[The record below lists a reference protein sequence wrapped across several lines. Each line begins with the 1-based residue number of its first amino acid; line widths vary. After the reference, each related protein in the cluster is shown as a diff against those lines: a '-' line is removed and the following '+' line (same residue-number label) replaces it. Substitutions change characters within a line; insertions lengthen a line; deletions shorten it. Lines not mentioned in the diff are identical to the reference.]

1 MKNKLTRI
9 GWIFTIVLLV
19 GCVSNSKKVE
29 NFRTYA
35 KAYGYV
41 KYFHPSDEAVQIDW
55 AKFAAYGAAKV
66 EKCRSKEQ
74 LAEALNELFRPV
86 APSVR
91 FVVAKNA
98 PVYDLK
104 QITPDNASSYRLT
117 YWQHFG
123 LGAGMKTRHLYKS
136 IRVNSGL
143 KGESEKLF
151 DAQPEFE
158 KVIVKEIGNRIYCLV
173 PQVLYRNDQST
184 YPVADAAAYKKLKAE
199 TDTFHF
205 NPAVLS
211 HKVGNVVNVYNVF
224 QHFYP
229 YFDVVDVQWDD
240 ELKKA
245 LTRCIT
251 DVTDMDHLITLEKF
265 TAPLKDGHI
274 SVISSAQKYFCPSLF
289 WEWVEGKLVITHNF
303 GGNDDIHAGD
313 IVSQI
318 NGVSADKYF
327 EEINSQI
334 SAGTKGWLN
343 SRAQL
348 MSLLGEKGSVM
359 KLTINEKPFEV
370 TRQMSISELYSD
382 LNRNSKIYRQFGED
396 TWYLNMGK
404 IPMDTIN
411 KLLPALSK
419 SKAIICDARGYPNGN
434 HEFITH
440 LMQKDDTT
448 SAWMQVP
455 QIIYP
460 DHENVAGYF
469 KANWVPMMKAQKPY
483 LGDKKIIYIIDGSAI
498 SYAESCLGYIEG
510 YHLATLVGQPTA
522 GTNGDVNPFLLPGGY
537 TVAWTGLKVLKHN
550 GTQHHGVGILPNI
563 YVTKTIQGIKEGRD
577 EFLDKALELAKQ

>member
-1 MKNKLTRI
+1 MKNKLTCI

-29 NFRTYA
+29 NFHTYA

-91 FVVAKNA
+91 FVVAKES

-104 QITPDNASSYRLT
+104 LITPDNASQYRLT

-123 LGAGMKTRHLYKS
+123 VSMGMKTKHVYKS
-136 IRVNSGL
+136 VRINSGSQ
-143 KGESEKLF
+143 ENNEKLF
-151 DAQPEFE
+151 DAQPEFG
-158 KVIVKEIGNRIYCLV
+158 KVITKEIGDQIYCQV
-173 PQVLYRNDQST
+173 PLVLYRNDQST
-184 YPVADAAAYKKLKAE
+184 FPQADAAAYKKLKAQ
-199 TDTFHF
+199 TDTFVF
-205 NPAVLS
+205 NPSVLS

-229 YFDVVDVQWDD
+229 YFDVVNVQWDK
-240 ELKKA
+240 ELTKA

-251 DVTDMDHLITLEKF
+251 DTSAYDHLVTLQKF

-274 SVISSAQKYFCPSLF
+274 SVSSPIQKYYAPSF
-289 WEWVEGKLVITHNF
+289 AWEWVEDKLVITHNF
-303 GGNDDIHAGD
+303 IGDSRFNVGD
-313 IVSQI
+313 IVSHI
-318 NGVSADKYF
+318 DGISAEKYF
-327 EEINSQI
+327 EEIDSQI

-343 SRAQL
+343 NRAE
-348 MSLLGEKGSVM
+348 LLGLMGKSGSVM
-359 KLTINEKPFEV
+359 KLTINNKEVEITRYRNAYELRSALKNQYKP
-370 TRQMSISELYSD
+370 
-382 LNRNSKIYRQFGED
+382 YRQFGD
-396 TWYLNMGK
+396 SIWYLNMSL
-404 IPMDTIN
+404 IDINSIN

-448 SAWMQVP
+448 SGWMQVP
-455 QIIYP
+455 EIIYP
-460 DHENVAGYF
+460 DHENVAGYY
-469 KANWVPMMKAQKPY
+469 KANWIPMMKAQKPY
-483 LGDKKIIYIIDGSAI
+483 LGNKKIIYIIDGSAI

-550 GTQHHGVGILPNI
+550 GTQHHGIGILPNI
-563 YVTKTIQGIKEGRD
+563 YVNKTIQGIKEGRD
-577 EFLDKALELAKQ
+577 EFLEKALELAKQ